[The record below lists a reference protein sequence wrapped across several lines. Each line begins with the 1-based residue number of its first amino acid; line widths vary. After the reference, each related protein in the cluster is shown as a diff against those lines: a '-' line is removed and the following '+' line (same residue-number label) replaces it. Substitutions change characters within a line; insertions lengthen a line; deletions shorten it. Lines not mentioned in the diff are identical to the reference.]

1 MQDLREKGPM
11 QTLRMG
17 FVQASLAVAEAPASQ
32 WLVREVYWE
41 D

>member
-1 MQDLREKGPM
+1 MQALR
-11 QTLRMG
+11 TG
-17 FVQASLAVAEAPASQ
+17 FFQASLVAAEAPTSQ